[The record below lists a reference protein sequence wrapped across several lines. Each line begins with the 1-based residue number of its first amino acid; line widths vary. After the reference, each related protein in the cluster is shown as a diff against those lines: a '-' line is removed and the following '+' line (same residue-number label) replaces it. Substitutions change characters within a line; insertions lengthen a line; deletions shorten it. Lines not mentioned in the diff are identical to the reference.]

1 MRYLKLMWQSTEIAS
16 HRIIRSI
23 FTLAMLVLFLNAAS
37 ASATVIHCESQ
48 PRAITRYHAWPEIYK
63 ATEVN
68 VDNIRMSLPLPLSE
82 WAVIYTAENHVIDL
96 DVGVCDI
103 DGLSPRFTLLTATPA
118 IAHQGND
125 YIYATNVPGIG
136 ISVAESFRARYHSL
150 QPYPL
155 TDRWDEATPYTHLY
169 ATIKYWKIPGQNIP
183 SDAGTLTVIGP
194 EVGMVYEKSGYSFT
208 SSETNRITREGR
220 AYINDSRIIK
230 ATIFFQP
237 PTCDIKSDHVSINMG
252 DYDGT
257 AVVSRWKDASFTIR
271 CPASFDDRKHKIQ
284 FTMIP
289 VTRVLDIRRGII
301 APGTDDA
308 HHYGIQLA
316 WGDYQHQPSGDPAMP
331 VRADRYVEAHELI
344 KGYSE
349 VDGLADSESGHTI
362 RMAARAIRI
371 SGDEIPGPVST
382 VIQVIA
388 YYR

>member
-1 MRYLKLMWQSTEIAS
+1 MN
-16 HRIIRSI
+16 
-23 FTLAMLVLFLNAAS
+23 VAS

-183 SDAGTLTVIGP
+183 SDAGALTVIGP

-230 ATIFFQP
+230 ATIFFSLRP
-237 PTCDIKSDHVSINMG
+237 AISRVTMSVSTWVIMMEPLSSHAG
-252 DYDGT
+252 
-257 AVVSRWKDASFTIR
+257 K
-271 CPASFDDRKHKIQ
+271 
-284 FTMIP
+284 
-289 VTRVLDIRRGII
+289 
-301 APGTDDA
+301 
-308 HHYGIQLA
+308 
-316 WGDYQHQPSGDPAMP
+316 MP
-331 VRADRYVEAHELI
+331 VLQSDARHHSTTESIRY
-344 KGYSE
+344 S
-349 VDGLADSESGHTI
+349 S
-362 RMAARAIRI
+362 
-371 SGDEIPGPVST
+371 
-382 VIQVIA
+382 Q
-388 YYR
+388 

>member
-1 MRYLKLMWQSTEIAS
+1 
-16 HRIIRSI
+16 
-23 FTLAMLVLFLNAAS
+23 MLVLFLNVAS
-37 ASATVIHCESQ
+37 VSATVIHCESQ

-136 ISVAESFRARYHSL
+136 ISAAESFRARYHSL

-183 SDAGTLTVIGP
+183 SDAGALTVIGP

-220 AYINDSRIIK
+220 AYINYRREKRSPRLYSH
-230 ATIFFQP
+230 ASVYAASCAAACCP
-237 PTCDIKSDHVSINMG
+237 SINSG
-252 DYDGT
+252 
-257 AVVSRWKDASFTIR
+257 AVARRRHATQSQNSPDW
-271 CPASFDDRKHKIQ
+271 PA
-284 FTMIP
+284 
-289 VTRVLDIRRGII
+289 
-301 APGTDDA
+301 
-308 HHYGIQLA
+308 
-316 WGDYQHQPSGDPAMP
+316 
-331 VRADRYVEAHELI
+331 
-344 KGYSE
+344 
-349 VDGLADSESGHTI
+349 
-362 RMAARAIRI
+362 
-371 SGDEIPGPVST
+371 
-382 VIQVIA
+382 
-388 YYR
+388 